1 LCVCRFLDKAAT
13 DPTKY
18 AKKVAAAGVSKL
30 HDEKTT
36 SSDMNRDTNGDDHV
50 FKDQEL
56 AVNMNANPWL
66 LCSITQVEEVKLL
79 VRVIP
84 VWFATLMFLVV
95 VAQLSTFFLSQGNS
109 MDLSMGP
116 HFKIP
121 AASLEL
127 FGSFTVLVA
136 IPVYDLCFVPLVR
149 RFTHNE
155 RGITML
161 QRMGIGLFISILSM
175 VAAALVEAKRLKA
188 VHDHGLED
196 RPEETVPITVFWL
209 IPQYSILALAQVSQ
223 CFFSFLVGFR
233 V

>member
-1 LCVCRFLDKAAT
+1 
-13 DPTKY
+13 
-18 AKKVAAAGVSKL
+18 
-30 HDEKTT
+30 
-36 SSDMNRDTNGDDHV
+36 MNRDTNREDHL
-50 FKDQEL
+50 FKDQLDLQQEES
-56 AVNMNANPWL
+56 AVNMNANPWW
-66 LCSITQVEEVKLL
+66 LCSITRVEEVKLL

-84 VWFATLMFLVV
+84 VWFATLMFLIV

-109 MDLSMGP
+109 MDPSMGP

-127 FGSFTVLVA
+127 FGSLTVLVA

-161 QRMGIGLFISILSM
+161 QRMGIGLFISIFSM

-223 CFFSFLVGFR
+223 RFFSFFVGFR